1 MSIFRSERNSAGL
14 LLAAAALGLI
24 LANTQAG
31 AGLLEASSAR
41 IGFPAI
47 GLDLSTGHWISDGLL
62 VIFFFIVAVELKF
75 ELFAGSLNSPA
86 KAILPA
92 IAALGGVAAPAGI
105 YLLFNAGG
113 PYLGGW
119 PIPTATDIAFALGVL
134 AIFGRALPTKVR
146 VFLLALAVLDDLV
159 AILLIAFFFTTSLN
173 LLALAGAVVG
183 VAVFGLLSRVLTS
196 AHWSLGSR
204 TGVRATLPA
213 STAHRS
219 YGSARTGGAG
229 PAPTKLRHVGSTRL
243 RRSLI
248 CAVMV
253 IVAVLTWDAM
263 YQSGVHATIAGVALG
278 LVMAR
283 KPGASA
289 AHALQPWSNAV
300 VLPLFAFSA
309 ALVAIPSVGITE
321 LSPAFWGILMALPVG
336 KLIGITLAGWIGA
349 RTVGRSSDASSLL
362 TVRDLVTVGGLGGI
376 GFTVSLLMNELAFAG
391 VHEVADEGT
400 IAVLLG
406 SGVSIVAAAVLVSM
420 RSRAYERL
428 REAEGIP
435 SPVE

>member
-24 LANTQAG
+24 LANTNAG
-31 AGLLEASSAR
+31 IGLLEANDAH
-41 IGFPAI
+41 IGFPTV

-62 VIFFFIVAVELKF
+62 VIFFFIVAVELKY
-75 ELFAGSLNSPA
+75 ELVAGSLNSPT

-92 IAALGGVAAPAGI
+92 IAALGGVIVPAGI
-105 YLLFNAGG
+105 YLLFNVGS
-113 PYLGGW
+113 PYVGGW

-159 AILLIAFFFTTSLN
+159 AILIIAFFFTTSLN
-173 LLALAGAVVG
+173 LLALGGAILGVV
-183 VAVFGLLSRVLTS
+183 VFGALSQLLGGRI
-196 AHWSLGSR
+196 LGR
-204 TGVRATLPA
+204 MLGTPPTGALKV
-213 STAHRS
+213 
-219 YGSARTGGAG
+219 
-229 PAPTKLRHVGSTRL
+229 
-243 RRSLI
+243 LI
-248 CAVMV
+248 CCVMV
-253 IVAVLTWDAM
+253 IVAILTWDFM

-309 ALVAIPSVGITE
+309 ALVAIPSVGIAE
-321 LSPAFWGILMALPVG
+321 LSPAFWGILVALPVG
-336 KLIGITLAGWIGA
+336 KLLGITLAGWIGA

-362 TVRDLVTVGGLGGI
+362 ALKDLVMVGGLGGI

-391 VHEVADEGT
+391 VPEVADEGT

-406 SGVSIVAAAVLVSM
+406 SGVSIVAAAFLVNM
-420 RSRAYERL
+420 RSRAYKRERAATQAAAL
-428 REAEGIP
+428 
-435 SPVE
+435 VE

>member
-24 LANTQAG
+24 LANTKAG
-31 AGLLEASSAR
+31 AGLLEANDAH
-41 IGFPAI
+41 IGFPTL

-62 VIFFFIVAVELKF
+62 VIFFFIVAVELKY
-75 ELFAGSLNSPA
+75 ELVAGSLNSPT

-92 IAALGGVAAPAGI
+92 IAALGGVVVPAGI
-105 YLLFNAGG
+105 YLLLNAGG

-159 AILLIAFFFTTSLN
+159 AILIIAFFFTTSLN
-173 LLALAGAVVG
+173 LLALGGAILGVV
-183 VAVFGLLSRVLTS
+183 VFGALSQLLSGRL
-196 AHWSLGSR
+196 LGR
-204 TGVRATLPA
+204 MLGT
-213 STAHRS
+213 
-219 YGSARTGGAG
+219 
-229 PAPTKLRHVGSTRL
+229 APTGALKVIL
-243 RRSLI
+243 
-248 CAVMV
+248 CAFMV
-253 IVAVLTWDAM
+253 LVAILTWDFM

-309 ALVAIPSVGITE
+309 ALVAIPSVGIAE
-321 LSPAFWGILMALPVG
+321 LSPAFWGVLVALPVG
-336 KLIGITLAGWIGA
+336 KLLGITLAGWIGA

-362 TVRDLVTVGGLGGI
+362 SLKDLVMVGGLGGI

-406 SGVSIVAAAVLVSM
+406 SGVSIVAAAILVSM
-420 RSRAYERL
+420 RSRAYKRERVAGRTTAL
-428 REAEGIP
+428 
-435 SPVE
+435 VE